1 MLESQVT
8 LFHFPSFS
16 YQLFRGLDKSLEK
29 CKKKYQAKMNKLE
42 QQLLQLSL
50 ANNNNLTNPS
60 RERDEQQSTKP
71 DIQVTTQATLN
82 EI

>member
-1 MLESQVT
+1 
-8 LFHFPSFS
+8 
-16 YQLFRGLDKSLEK
+16 
-29 CKKKYQAKMNKLE
+29 MNKLE

-50 ANNNNLTNPS
+50 ANNNNLTNAS

-71 DIQVTTQATLN
+71 DIQATTQPTLK

>member
-1 MLESQVT
+1 
-8 LFHFPSFS
+8 
-16 YQLFRGLDKSLEK
+16 
-29 CKKKYQAKMNKLE
+29 MNKLE

-50 ANNNNLTNPS
+50 ANNNNLTTNAS

-71 DIQVTTQATLN
+71 DIQASTQPTLK

>member
-1 MLESQVT
+1 MRQRS
-8 LFHFPSFS
+8 LFNIPFLP
-16 YQLFRGLDKSLEK
+16 RGLDKSLEK

-50 ANNNNLTNPS
+50 ANNNNLTNAS

-71 DIQVTTQATLN
+71 DIQATTQPTLK

>member
-1 MLESQVT
+1 MINFLSN
-8 LFHFPSFS
+8 
-16 YQLFRGLDKSLEK
+16 YDKRGLDKSLEK

-50 ANNNNLTNPS
+50 ANNNNLTNNAS
-60 RERDEQQSTKP
+60 KEQDEQQSTKP
-71 DIQVTTQATLN
+71 DIQVSTQPALN